1 MTAATQ
7 KAYIGMGMEG
17 SIARWYEKTTRKD
30 MDEFRKLAVRLR
42 ELLPAAAMCSK
53 LRPARDFSRSSWR
66 ARPRLRVTALEISKT
81 FVDLARKNVAEAGVT
96 ANIVQ
101 GNASAMPF
109 DDSSF
114 DLLVCRA
121 AFKNFA
127 EPGKAL
133 GEMRRV
139 LRPGGR
145 AVIIDLRKD
154 VSMRDIDRYV
164 DGLGVGFVS
173 RWFTSFT
180 FRFMLLRRAYTVRR
194 HAGADRAD
202 RLRQDAHR
210 HQRHRYGDLDGE
222 IIREG

>member
-1 MTAATQ
+1 MPAATQ

-30 MDEFRKLAVRLR
+30 MEGFRKLAVRLR
-42 ELLPAAAMCSK
+42 ELLPGGGDVLEVAPGPGFLAVE
-53 LRPARDFSRSSWR
+53 LART
-66 ARPRLRVTALEISKT
+66 PTLRVTALEISKT
-81 FVDLARKNVAEAGVT
+81 FVELARKNVAEAGVT

-109 DDSSF
+109 EDSSF

-154 VSMRDIDRYV
+154 VSMRDIDRYI
-164 DGLGVGFVS
+164 DGLVVGFVS
-173 RWFTSFT
+173 LWFTSFT
-180 FRFMLLRRAYTVRR
+180 FRFMLLRRAYTV
-194 HAGADRAD
+194 
-202 RLRQDAHR
+202 DAMQALIAPIGFAKTR
-210 HQRHRYGDLDGE
+210 IDTNE
-222 IIREG
+222 IGMEIWMEK